1 MKNRFTKAV
10 MIAVSLMLS
19 ASFACAVDLKVNTP
33 DAAETAKTTGGKTKA
48 SAAAAKRNAKD
59 KAAAAKGAVTD
70 TKEAVIDTKAAAKN
84 AIADKKAAVAG
95 AAYEK
100 KAAIKAPVVDARAS
114 VTSAKDKVKGTA
126 AAAKADAAGK
136 LIDINTASLS
146 ELKAVPGIGSNYAS
160 KIIAARPYANKGQ
173 LKSRN
178 VLPEPVYEQVK
189 ESIIAKQR
197 TK

>member
-84 AIADKKAAVAG
+84 AIADKKAA
-95 AAYEK
+95 
-100 KAAIKAPVVDARAS
+100 IKAPVVDARAS
-114 VTSAKDKVKGTA
+114 ATSAKDKVKGTA

-160 KIIAARPYANKGQ
+160 KIIAARPYANKVQ

-189 ESIIAKQR
+189 ESIIAKHL
-197 TK
+197 KK